1 MSPIRTPGG
10 EKTRDA
16 IIEASYQL
24 FTERGYHGTSMRDIA
39 AQAGITA
46 GSIYNHFSDKGE
58 IIQAVILRYHPVLRV
73 LPRLSEV
80 EGASTEELISDAAHR
95 IAKEVEADPGVLKLV
110 GVELIDLGGK
120 HVRELIGAMLP
131 HVQRFLEKVY
141 SSGNIARPPD
151 PVIFFTAFVG
161 ILISYAFT
169 RRFLDKIPYQP
180 TSEYSL
186 DTYIETFL
194 WGVMRRGD
202 QP

>member
-1 MSPIRTPGG
+1 MSPIRTAEG

-16 IIEASYQL
+16 IIQASYQL

-46 GSIYNHFSDKGE
+46 GSIYNHFADKE
-58 IIQAVILRYHPVLRV
+58 QIIQAVIIKYHPVIQV

-80 EGASTEELISDAAHR
+80 EGASAEELIRDAAHR

-110 GVELIDLGGK
+110 VVELIDLGGK

-141 SSGNIARPPD
+141 ASG
-151 PVIFFTAFVG
+151 
-161 ILISYAFT
+161 
-169 RRFLDKIPYQP
+169 
-180 TSEYSL
+180 
-186 DTYIETFL
+186 
-194 WGVMRRGD
+194 
-202 QP
+202 